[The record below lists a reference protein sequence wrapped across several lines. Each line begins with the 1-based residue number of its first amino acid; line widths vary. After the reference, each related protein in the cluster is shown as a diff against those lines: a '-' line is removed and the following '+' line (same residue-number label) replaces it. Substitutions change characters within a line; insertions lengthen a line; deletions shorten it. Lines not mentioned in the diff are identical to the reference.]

1 MDYRLPVVSL
11 ALVAAALLPSPEF
24 GPSDK
29 CADALG
35 SAEVNAFDIADCN
48 RLAQRWTPSSSLS
61 RRLVAHPRTS
71 NNALSLV
78 FWRRCTTT
86 AWSPLANG
94 LATMLGGGRLTGSAC
109 NPAALPALTDV
120 AVLNAIKRIK
130 LPRPTVGV
138 PRYTLVN
145 LETTFYT
152 RAEPFTRQFPLLG
165 RQVTARV
172 TPETYTWTW
181 GDGDYTTTDQPGEPY
196 PSKDVT
202 HTYLHRTQGD
212 NQMHVHVSVEY
223 SCEYQVANGT
233 WQQIPDT
240 ITIDGPPSAFP
251 IKEASAVLV
260 PN

>member
-1 MDYRLPVVSL
+1 
-11 ALVAAALLPSPEF
+11 
-24 GPSDK
+24 
-29 CADALG
+29 
-35 SAEVNAFDIADCN
+35 
-48 RLAQRWTPSSSLS
+48 
-61 RRLVAHPRTS
+61 
-71 NNALSLV
+71 
-78 FWRRCTTT
+78 
-86 AWSPLANG
+86 
-94 LATMLGGGRLTGSAC
+94 MLGGGRLTGSAC
-109 NPAALPALTDV
+109 NAAALPALTNVDMLH
-120 AVLNAIKRIK
+120 ALRRIK

-138 PRYTLVN
+138 PLYTLVN

-181 GDGDYTTTDQPGEPY
+181 GDGDHTTTDQPGEPY

-202 HTYLHRTQGD
+202 HTYLHRTHGD

-223 SCEYQVANGT
+223 SCEYQVANGS

-240 ITIDGPPSAFP
+240 ITIVGPPSAFP

>member
-1 MDYRLPVVSL
+1 
-11 ALVAAALLPSPEF
+11 
-24 GPSDK
+24 
-29 CADALG
+29 
-35 SAEVNAFDIADCN
+35 
-48 RLAQRWTPSSSLS
+48 
-61 RRLVAHPRTS
+61 
-71 NNALSLV
+71 
-78 FWRRCTTT
+78 
-86 AWSPLANG
+86 
-94 LATMLGGGRLTGSAC
+94 MLGGGRLTGSAC
-109 NPAALPALTDV
+109 NPAALPALTNV
-120 AVLNAIKRIK
+120 EVLHALKRIK
-130 LPRPTVGV
+130 LPRPPAGV